1 MSASLPPLP
10 SVRAKELESRASAVS
25 QPAAEGSSSGD
36 AEKSTGTHAAEPSG
50 PAKEQ
55 GAPND
60 NNKTLSD
67 ASPIAPYQS
76 DAERSEQLAAMHH
89 KEEQAF
95 GGMPPL
101 EASEACNAIHQYIAT
116 TSAFLNSF
124 VADVN
129 ASHEGIDRKLSVLE
143 TQMALL
149 ESTLSG
155 MPDLFPDEDEEESGH
170 DVAEETAEVVTGV
183 NKVEPEYIE
192 EHD

>member
-25 QPAAEGSSSGD
+25 QPAAGSSSGD
-36 AEKSTGTHAAEPSG
+36 AEKLTGTHAAETSR

-55 GAPND
+55 GALD
-60 NNKTLSD
+60 SNKTLSG

-76 DAERSEQLAAMHH
+76 DAGRSEQLAAMHH

-101 EASEACNAIHQYIAT
+101 EASEECNAIHQYIST

-124 VADVN
+124 VADAN

-143 TQMALL
+143 KQMALL
-149 ESTLSG
+149 ESTISG
-155 MPDLFPDEDEEESGH
+155 MPDLFPDED
-170 DVAEETAEVVTGV
+170 
-183 NKVEPEYIE
+183 
-192 EHD
+192 